1 VVGNMK
7 PSKFRGVLSEGM
19 LLAASKENI
28 VELLEPAAGS
38 IVGERVQIDT
48 MHELGQPD
56 AVLKPKQRVMELV
69 AADLC
74 TDTSCIA
81 TWKNMA
87 LKTSAGFVRC
97 KSIENGIIS

>member
-1 VVGNMK
+1 MK

-38 IVGERVQIDT
+38 IVGERVQIDN